1 MWWRFG
7 CGRVDT
13 GWKIGGYPIMP
24 PASAQRWSRPLGNT
38 LVNWLDSVLYGYYS
52 FAYVFGDFVYRAGVG
67 VLNAAAM
74 ATIALPL
81 VLMLR
86 RQKSLLS

>member
-1 MWWRFG
+1 M
-7 CGRVDT
+7 
-13 GWKIGGYPIMP
+13 
-24 PASAQRWSRPLGNT
+24 
-38 LVNWLDSVLYGYYS
+38 NWLDSVLYGYYS